1 MTKTHARIPLVA
13 LLVVFGMAAPGSAMA
28 KKTSHKYSASL
39 TGATV
44 ATGDGYPAPGGRAL
58 FAGRLK
64 TNGFGNG
71 AMWSTITITGQ
82 PAPNVISFRGTELD
96 YLSAGYGRTKFTGTS
111 TVRADGSQEVSISGR
126 IVGGSGRYRGATG
139 RYTFNGTVPA
149 GSNVMS
155 GHSSGSI
162 LY

>member
-1 MTKTHARIPLVA
+1 MMKTHARIPLVA
-13 LLVVFGMAAPGSAMA
+13 LLVALGVAAPDSAMA
-28 KKTSHKYSASL
+28 KKTAHKYSATL

-44 ATGDGYPAPGGRAL
+44 ATGNGYPAPGGRSL

-64 TNGFGNG
+64 TKGLGDG

-82 PAPNVISFRGTELD
+82 PASNVISFRGTELD
-96 YLSAGYGRTKFTGTS
+96 YLPAGYGRTRFTGTS
-111 TVRADGSQEVSISGR
+111 TVLADGSQEVAISGR
-126 IVGGSGRYRGATG
+126 IIGGTGRYRGATG
-139 RYTFNGTVPA
+139 RYTFKGSVPA

-162 LY
+162 SY

>member
-13 LLVVFGMAAPGSAMA
+13 LLVAFGIAAPDSAMA

-44 ATGDGYPAPGGRAL
+44 ATGDGYPAPGGRSL
-58 FAGRLK
+58 FAGKLE
-64 TNGFGNG
+64 TNGLGDG
-71 AMWSTITITGQ
+71 RLWSTITITGQ

-96 YLSAGYGRTKFTGTS
+96 YLPAGYGRTRFTGTS
-111 TVRADGSQEVSISGR
+111 TVLGDGSQEVSISGR
-126 IVGGSGRYRGATG
+126 ITGGTGRYRGATG
-139 RYTFNGTVPA
+139 RYTFKGTVPS

-162 LY
+162 TY